1 MAGFLLM
8 LREGVEAALIVAILL
23 AYLRRLDQTAER
35 RWVWT
40 GTLSAIAVSLMAGII
55 IYVTI
60 GSLEGRA
67 EEIAEGFVAAAAAGL
82 ITWMIF
88 WMARQARLI
97 RARLESQVDTAL
109 RAGSATALAFVA
121 FVAVLREGLESA
133 LFMISATVGAESAIN
148 QLMGGVLGILAAVG
162 IGYLMYQGASR
173 LNLRSFFRVTGVLL
187 ILFAAGLVSKAI
199 HEFQEAGVI
208 GTIEEHVWDVGIL
221 DPSTSTAGQ
230 FLASLFGWTPNPSL
244 LMVIGYLL
252 YLVPVLWAFLSMT
265 AAKPQPVPIES

>member
-1 MAGFLLM
+1 
-8 LREGVEAALIVAILL
+8 
-23 AYLRRLDQTAER
+23 
-35 RWVWT
+35 
-40 GTLSAIAVSLMAGII
+40 
-55 IYVTI
+55 
-60 GSLEGRA
+60 
-67 EEIAEGFVAAAAAGL
+67 
-82 ITWMIF
+82 
-88 WMARQARLI
+88 
-97 RARLESQVDTAL
+97 
-109 RAGSATALAFVA
+109 
-121 FVAVLREGLESA
+121 
-133 LFMISATVGAESAIN
+133 
-148 QLMGGVLGILAAVG
+148 
-162 IGYLMYQGASR
+162 LMYQGASR